1 MRWPEMRWKAPLIAL
16 AVIAGAGV
24 LVFYFFQRQ
33 LAAAS
38 PTLAIQ
44 PQILAELEE
53 SLADRRQLARLDPEN
68 EAIYRERFER
78 LETTVHRLQILEHN
92 RAAITRRYELILLT
106 IFAASVILASGA
118 YVFRQARHEPRL
130 ARLQAALGDLAE
142 GRTGLRVGVGG
153 HDAIGR
159 IAEMIERTSEVM
171 ARDRRRLAALKNL
184 SAWQEAARRHAHEM
198 RTPLTAARLEI
209 NRIES
214 LANEAAGGQ
223 DGEIQQAARS
233 AVQELERLARFTQEF
248 TSFARLPSPEL
259 RPLELGKL
267 LAEFVT
273 TYGSAWDNLALALDL
288 DAAPSCTGAVDRD
301 MLRQVLVNLCD
312 NASLALDGRP
322 GKVEFRLRRAGRAVQ
337 IDVRDDGPGV
347 ATSVRSRLFEP
358 YTTTRHIG
366 KGMGLGLAIAKKI
379 LLDHQGDL
387 DLVETSEAGSTF
399 RLTLPETPA

>member
-1 MRWPEMRWKAPLIAL
+1 MRWRTPLIAL
-16 AVIAGAGV
+16 AVIAGAGL

-53 SLADRRQLARLDPEN
+53 SLADRRQLARLDPAN
-68 EAIYRERFER
+68 EALYRERFER

-92 RAAITRRYELILLT
+92 RVAITRRYELILLT
-106 IFAASVILASGA
+106 IFAASVVLASGV

-130 ARLQAALGDLAE
+130 ARLQAALGHLAE
-142 GRTGLRVGVGG
+142 GRTSLRVGVRGR
-153 HDAIGR
+153 DAIGR

-209 NRIES
+209 NRIEA
-214 LANEAAGGQ
+214 LAGETTGAP

-248 TSFARLPSPEL
+248 TSFARLPSPQL
-259 RPLELGKL
+259 RPLDLASLLG
-267 LAEFVT
+267 EFVT
-273 TYGSAWDNLALALDL
+273 TYAAAWDNLELGLDADL
-288 DAAPSCTGAVDRD
+288 DAEAACVGSVDRD

-322 GKVEFRLRRAGRAVQ
+322 GKVEFRLRRAGRSLH
-337 IDVRDDGPGV
+337 IDVCDDGPGV
-347 ATSVRSRLFEP
+347 AASVRSRLFEP
-358 YTTTRHIG
+358 YTTTRRIG

-379 LLDHQGDL
+379 LLDHEGDL